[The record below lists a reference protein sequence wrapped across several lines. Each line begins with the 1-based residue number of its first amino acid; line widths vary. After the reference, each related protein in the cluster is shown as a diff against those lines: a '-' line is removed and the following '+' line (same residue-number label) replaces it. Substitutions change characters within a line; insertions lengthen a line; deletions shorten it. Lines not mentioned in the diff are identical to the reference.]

1 MVTGG
6 AWLALDTATEVAS
19 VAAEHPEGP
28 IAVVVE
34 RGARR
39 HAAEIVGLIDRAL
52 REAGLGPGDPA
63 GIIVSD
69 GPGSFT
75 GLRISWAAAKGLAHE
90 RGIPLFAVPSLLGA
104 AFSAWE
110 ATGAEAGAT
119 VAACYDALR
128 GQVFAG
134 VYRFAAGRVSTLVLP
149 AVMTVAE
156 LARVAPE
163 RPRVA
168 VGDGARRYADDVYVW
183 TGRPPLDTPSGP
195 PMRLI
200 AAAFLALRGW
210 QGAVERVAEPASH
223 EPAYGR
229 PAEAQ
234 VRWESRHGRPL
245 RDPTRSSR

>member
-1 MVTGG
+1 MGG
-6 AWLALDTATEVAS
+6 GWLALDTATDVAS
-19 VAAEHPEGP
+19 VAAERPGGP
-28 IAVVVE
+28 TAVVVE

-39 HAAEIVGLIDRAL
+39 HAAEIVGLIDRAV
-52 REAGLGPGDPA
+52 READLGLGDLA
-63 GIIVSD
+63 GILVSD

-90 RGIPLFAVPSLLGA
+90 RAIPLFAAPSLLGA
-104 AFSAWE
+104 AV
-110 ATGAEAGAT
+110 GAVPGTT

-134 VYRFAAGRVSTLVLP
+134 VYRFSPGAVVTVLAP

-156 LARVAPE
+156 LGRVAPE

-168 VGDGARRYADDVYVW
+168 VGDGAHRYADAVYVW
-183 TGRPPLDTPSGP
+183 TGHPPLDTPSGP
-195 PMRLI
+195 PLRPV
-200 AAAFLALRGW
+200 AAALLALRGW
-210 QGAVERVAEPASH
+210 HGAVALVSDPSTR

-234 VRWESRHGRPL
+234 VRWETSHGRPL
-245 RDPTRSSR
+245 PDPTSSPR

>member
-1 MVTGG
+1 MAGG
-6 AWLALDTATEVAS
+6 WLALDTATNVAS
-19 VAAEHPEGP
+19 VAAERPEGP
-28 IAVVVE
+28 TAVVVE

-39 HAAEIVGLIDRAL
+39 QAAEIVGLIDRAL
-52 REAGLGPGDPA
+52 READLGLGDLA

-90 RGIPLFAVPSLLGA
+90 RGIPLFAAPSLLGA
-104 AFSAWE
+104 AFSAWG
-110 ATGAEAGAT
+110 ATGAVPGTT

-134 VYRFAAGRVSTLVLP
+134 VYRFSAGAVTTLVVP

-156 LARVAPE
+156 LGRVAPE

-168 VGDGARRYADDVYVW
+168 VGDGACRYADEVYVW
-183 TGRPPLDTPSGP
+183 TGHPPLETPSGP
-195 PMRLI
+195 PLHPV
-200 AAAFLALRGW
+200 AAALLALRGW
-210 QGAVERVAEPASH
+210 HGAVALVSDRATR

-234 VRWESRHGRPL
+234 VRWETRHGRPL
-245 RDPTRSSR
+245 PDPTSSPR